1 MAKVIAG
8 ITMSLDGY
16 ITGPNDRVG
25 AGLGEGGERLHHWVF
40 GGPWTYDSPRGS
52 PLGADKDYLD
62 EVFAAGGAWI
72 VGRTMHDVV
81 DGWGDDP
88 GFGVPV
94 FVVTHRS
101 RETVVKGDTT
111 FEFVTDGIADA
122 LERAQAAAAGKNV
135 IVMGGADLLR
145 QYLAAGLVD
154 EFTLT
159 IAPVL
164 LGAGKRLFDGI
175 SRTDITFERTT
186 VIESP
191 FATHLRFRVHLG
203 DKSAGGENAVA
214 ADLQTR

>member
-8 ITMSLDGY
+8 ITTSLDGY
-16 ITGPNDRVG
+16 ITGPNDRLG
-25 AGLGEGGERLHHWVF
+25 AGLGDGGERLHEWVF
-40 GGPWTYDSPRGS
+40 GGSWTYDGPRGS
-52 PLGADKDYLD
+52 PAAVDQDYLD
-62 EVFAAGGAWI
+62 EVFSSGGAWI
-72 VGRTMHDVV
+72 VGRTMHDVA

-94 FVVTHRS
+94 FVVTHRR
-101 RETVVKGDTT
+101 RETVVKGNTS
-111 FEFVTDGIADA
+111 FEFVTGGIDDA
-122 LERAQAAAAGKNV
+122 LARARAAAAGKNV

-175 SRTDITFERTT
+175 SRTDIRFERTG

-191 FATHLRFRVHLG
+191 FATHLRFRVHP
-203 DKSAGGENAVA
+203 
-214 ADLQTR
+214 

>member
-16 ITGPNDRVG
+16 ITGPDDRLG
-25 AGLGEGGERLHHWVF
+25 AGLGDDGERLHYWVF
-40 GGPWTYDSPRGS
+40 GGPWTYEGPRGS
-52 PLGADKDYLD
+52 PAGVDQDYLD
-62 EVFAAGGAWI
+62 GVFTSGGAWI

-135 IVMGGADLLR
+135 VVMGGADLLR

-154 EFTLT
+154 DFTLT
-159 IAPVL
+159 IAPVV

-175 SRTDITFERTT
+175 SRTDIRFERTA

-203 DKSAGGENAVA
+203 D
-214 ADLQTR
+214 

>member
-16 ITGPNDRVG
+16 VTGPNDRLG
-25 AGLGEGGERLHHWVF
+25 AGLG
-40 GGPWTYDSPRGS
+40 
-52 PLGADKDYLD
+52 
-62 EVFAAGGAWI
+62 
-72 VGRTMHDVV
+72 
-81 DGWGDDP
+81 DP

-94 FVVTHRS
+94 FVVTHRP

-111 FEFVTDGIADA
+111 FEFVTGGIADA
-122 LERAQAAAAGKNV
+122 LARARAAAADKNV
-135 IVMGGADLLR
+135 IVMGGADVLR

-175 SRTDITFERTT
+175 SRTDIIFERTAI
-186 VIESP
+186 IESP
-191 FATHLRFRVHLG
+191 FATHLRFRVDRATG
-203 DKSAGGENAVA
+203 NA
-214 ADLQTR
+214 

>member
-1 MAKVIAG
+1 MPKLLAG

-16 ITGPNDRVG
+16 ITGPNDRLG
-25 AGLGEGGERLHHWVF
+25 AGLGEGGERLHTWVF
-40 GGPWTYDSPRGS
+40 GGPWTYDGPRGS
-52 PLGADKDYLD
+52 AAPVDQEYL
-62 EVFAAGGAWI
+62 EGVFGSAGAWI

-94 FVVTHRS
+94 FVVTHRA
-101 RETVVKGDTT
+101 RETVVKGDTS
-111 FEFVTDGIADA
+111 FEFVTGGIDDA
-122 LERAQAAAAGKNV
+122 LARARAAAAGKNV
-135 IVMGGADLLR
+135 ILMGGADLLR

-175 SRTDITFERTT
+175 ARTDIVFERTA

-191 FATHLRFRVHLG
+191 FATHLRFRVQLG
-203 DKSAGGENAVA
+203 ES
-214 ADLQTR
+214 